1 MKSEFFVD
9 SYESVY
15 VTSHDDTVY
24 VTVTSGD
31 KFTSYLVRDEII
43 KEISSRIG
51 SKSTHRSVEG
61 SLV

>member
-9 SYESVY
+9 SYEGVY

-43 KEISSRIG
+43 KEISTRVV
-51 SKSTHRSVEG
+51 SKNTLRLVE
-61 SLV
+61 L